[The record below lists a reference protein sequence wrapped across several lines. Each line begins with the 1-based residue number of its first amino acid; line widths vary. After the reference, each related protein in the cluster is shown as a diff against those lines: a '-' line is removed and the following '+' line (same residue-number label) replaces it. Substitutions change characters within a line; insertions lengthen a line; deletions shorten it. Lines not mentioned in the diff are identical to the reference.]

1 MRTTSRLV
9 AVAAG
14 STLVLSG
21 LTAPTYAAPGDPAP
35 ADAAVSWLLAN
46 GVHTGANLGLAGDTA
61 LAMAEID
68 ATGYAEQ
75 IDAIWARL
83 EADVKDTTPG
93 SSVAKS
99 AVVAQ
104 AAGADASAVITLLEG
119 KVDDTTGAL
128 TDVTDYDGVIAQ
140 GLAAR
145 ALSTAASPEGVT
157 ATAHLLAQQCESG
170 GFAAKLGADCNDPTT
185 SLDVDATALAVIS
198 LAAIGEAAAAEKG
211 RTWLRGQQE
220 PSGAWSTWGTP
231 NSNTTGVAAW
241 ALGESPEA
249 VQAAAW
255 LRGLQMVDAPGC
267 DVYRP
272 VGDAADPQGG
282 VVYSADDLA
291 TAATA
296 GVSDREVFSIAY
308 ATPQAAPALRWAPAA
323 TGDVTAAGTSGY
335 VKAGTRTGLTVGNVA
350 VNDRFCVT
358 GVGEPVAG
366 TAAGS
371 STVVPLALPTITGTY
386 TARVQDTQGRTAT
399 HRYRVLG
406 SARFAIARKA
416 RVRRTTKQTIRVRG
430 LAAGER
436 VTVFF
441 RGKRIRRG
449 TASAAGVYRTSFKV
463 GRRVGKAK
471 VVVKGQFADIRKGS
485 TTFRVVR

>member
-21 LTAPTYAAPGDPAP
+21 LTAPTFAEPGGSQP

-46 GVHTGANLGLAGDTA
+46 GVDTGSPGLAADTA

-68 ATGYAEQ
+68 PAGYADR
-75 IDAIWARL
+75 IDAIWTRL
-83 EADVKDTTPG
+83 KPEANDTAHGPAL
-93 SSVAKS
+93 AKY
-99 AVVAQ
+99 AVVALV
-104 AAGADASAVITLLEG
+104 AGAPAADTSGVITLLED

-128 TDVTDYDGVIAQ
+128 ADVTDYDGVIAQ
-140 GLAAR
+140 SFAAR
-145 ALSTAASPEGVT
+145 ALSGAASPEGAT
-157 ATAHLLAQQCESG
+157 ATGHLLAQQCDSG
-170 GFAAKLGADCNDPTT
+170 GFPARLGADCADTPA
-185 SLDVDATALAVIS
+185 DIDATALAVIS
-198 LAAIGEAAAAEKG
+198 LAAIGESAAVEQG
-211 RTWLRGQQE
+211 RAWLRAQQE

-249 VQAAAW
+249 VKAAAW

-282 VVYSADDLA
+282 VVYSATDLA
-291 TAATA
+291 TAATD
-296 GVSDREVFSIAY
+296 GVSGREVTSIAY

-323 TGDVTAAGTSGY
+323 TGDVTAAGASGY
-335 VKAGTRTGLTVGNVA
+335 VKAGTRTSLSVGNVA

-358 GVGEPVAG
+358 GVGRPVAG
-366 TAAGS
+366 TAAVS
-371 STVVPLALPTITGTY
+371 PTAVTFALPSVTGTY

-406 SARFAIARKA
+406 ATRFTIARKA
-416 RVRRTTKQTIRVRG
+416 RVRRTTKQTIRVTG

-436 VTVFF
+436 VAVFF